1 MKKILGY
8 CLLASTVVGFAACG
22 NANKSESS
30 STDSTGSTTSASAS
44 TLNQLTNDPKGS
56 PLHFYFNMNEVGQTD
71 SSVVYDAK
79 SLYNNDTV
87 GFKLEVLKNI
97 EAGITAQNTPDN
109 DKGFRVGS
117 LRISSLGLVSNNFLK
132 AVGDLYGM
140 QAGGPMTDK
149 AISPMVFSSNN
160 ETVDLSKSKSYNFKL
175 FFDQANGEPAEFFAV
190 VDNYKKSFELT
201 EKDSTFRTAFFN
213 ALTGK

>member
-1 MKKILGY
+1 MKKILSY

-22 NANKSESS
+22 NANKSGGS
-30 STDSTGSTTSASAS
+30 STDSTGSSVSASAS

-97 EAGITAQNTPDN
+97 EIGRASCRE
-109 DKGFRVGS
+109 RVEVWEGVVHWN
-117 LRISSLGLVSNNFLK
+117 RRGQQVTRLV
-132 AVGDLYGM
+132 
-140 QAGGPMTDK
+140 
-149 AISPMVFSSNN
+149 
-160 ETVDLSKSKSYNFKL
+160 
-175 FFDQANGEPAEFFAV
+175 
-190 VDNYKKSFELT
+190 
-201 EKDSTFRTAFFN
+201 R
-213 ALTGK
+213 